1 MKIGVIIGR
10 FGDIDGVSLETQK
23 WIDVLRNMGHEIF
36 ILTGRLV
43 DNELNKD
50 LHCTVLKPLSFFS
63 PECEWE
69 QKRAFYYPD
78 DTSEQLID
86 HLNETAASLANDMF
100 HWIVKNNLKFL
111 ISENASAL
119 PCHLSMGMAIKKIAE
134 NTNLPIITH
143 DHDFYWERG
152 DRYKTPFSDIGEIIK
167 STFPLHNDNVK
178 HAVINT
184 YSQTMLKDK
193 LGVHS
198 VVVPNVM
205 DFSKNYGAL
214 DAYNKD
220 FKSSFGWTDDDIILG
235 QITRI
240 VRRKGIET
248 AIELVARL
256 DDPRVKLLI
265 TGSKADDDRLGYY
278 RELVELVE
286 KNNLQ
291 KQVQFGEYHIRHF
304 RESGERINTQKVYSL
319 SDAYAHSTAATYFS
333 TYEGFG
339 NAFIECVLAKKPIFV
354 NNYEPIYWSD
364 IGSKGFE
371 TVQIEDSNLTDDH
384 VAAIRDIITNPKR
397 CKEICEH
404 NFELGKKHFSYE
416 VLEEKLTE
424 LIEEF
429 K

>member
-23 WIDVLRNMGHEIF
+23 WIDVLRKMGHTVY

-50 LHCTVLKPLSFFS
+50 LHCTICRPLSFFS

-78 DTSEQLID
+78 DTSEQLVD
-86 HLNETAASLANDMF
+86 HLEETATALANEMF
-100 HWIVKNNLKFL
+100 HWIVKNKINFL

-152 DRYKTPFSDIGEIIK
+152 ERYKTPFADIQKIIET
-167 STFPLHNDNVK
+167 TFPLHNNNVK

-184 YSQTMLKDK
+184 YSQTMLENK
-193 LGVHS
+193 LGVKS

-214 DAYNKD
+214 DDYNKD
-220 FKSSFGWTDDDIILG
+220 LKASFGWTDDDIILG

-248 AIELVARL
+248 AIDLVARL

-265 TGSKADDDRLGYY
+265 TGSKADDERLGYY
-278 RELVELVE
+278 RELVESIE
-286 KNNLQ
+286 KYKLQ
-291 KQVQFGEYHIRHF
+291 KQVHFGEYHVRHF
-304 RESGERINTQKVYSL
+304 RESGDAAKTKVYSL
-319 SDAYAHSTAATYFS
+319 SDAYAHITASTYFS

-339 NAFIECVLAKKPIFV
+339 NAFIESVLAKKPIFV

-371 TVQIEDSNLTDDH
+371 TVQTETGNLTDKH
-384 VAAIRDIITNPKR
+384 VTAVKEIINNPKR
-397 CKEICEH
+397 RQEIAEH
-404 NFELGKKHFSYE
+404 NYELGKKHFSYE

-424 LIEEF
+424 LFEEF